1 MDMFGNMNKKGSI
14 MNDID
19 RLLEYVRKTNPGMDG
34 QKLIERLCENQNSAL
49 SLIAI
54 FKNSCVNNE

>member
-1 MDMFGNMNKKGSI
+1 

-19 RLLEYVRKTNPGMDG
+19 KLLEYVRKTNPEMDG
-34 QKLIERLCENQNSAL
+34 QKLIEKLRENQNSAL

>member
-1 MDMFGNMNKKGSI
+1 

-19 RLLEYVRKTNPGMDG
+19 KLLEYVRKTNPEMDG
-34 QKLIERLCENQNSAL
+34 QKLIEKLCENQNSAL

-54 FKNSCVNNE
+54 FKNSCINNE

>member
-1 MDMFGNMNKKGSI
+1 

-19 RLLEYVRKTNPGMDG
+19 KLLEYVRKTNPEMDV
-34 QKLIERLCENQNSAL
+34 QKLIERLCENRNSAL